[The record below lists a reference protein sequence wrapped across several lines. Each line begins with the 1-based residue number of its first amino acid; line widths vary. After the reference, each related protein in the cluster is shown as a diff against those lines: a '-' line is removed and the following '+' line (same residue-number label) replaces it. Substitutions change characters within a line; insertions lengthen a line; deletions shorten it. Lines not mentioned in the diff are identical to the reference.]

1 MNDEITAELRKAEI
15 SSEKFQSVVALLN
28 KVAFYLFIVG
38 LIYIILTG
46 LRPFIGEETEPLVK
60 LVEVLIKFIEALNL
74 GTTIGFVVA
83 GLLFILY
90 TKERLGK
97 KRIRKRYKSLK
108 AENKAFRRKLELE
121 DEEIEDEG
129 DEE

>member
-28 KVAFYLFIVG
+28 KVTFYLFIVG
-38 LIYIILTG
+38 LIYIILAG

-60 LVEVLIKFIEALNL
+60 LVEVLIKVIEALNL